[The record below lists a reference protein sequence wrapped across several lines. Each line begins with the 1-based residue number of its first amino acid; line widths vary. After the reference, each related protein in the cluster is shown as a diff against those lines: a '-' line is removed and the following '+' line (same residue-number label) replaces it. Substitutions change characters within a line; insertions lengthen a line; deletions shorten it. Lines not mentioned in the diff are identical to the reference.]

1 MPIYSYRCSSCGK
14 EYDAFKS
21 FDDSDKDDICPSC
34 GAVSKRMIT
43 EPGAVIYK
51 GTGYYCT
58 DNSHSSGCNCAECKG
73 KN

>member
-1 MPIYSYRCSSCGK
+1 MPIYSYKCTKCNK

-51 GTGYYCT
+51 GSGYYCT
-58 DNSHSSGCNCAECKG
+58 DHKEGCNCASCKG
-73 KN
+73 KS